1 MIGEVHRVLKTR
13 GLFILTT
20 PNLAR
25 WVNRL
30 LFLLGYLPV
39 HYGCSLRYG
48 LENRPL
54 QSTTGP
60 CDHMRLYTFKTLRR
74 HLEYYGF
81 KVFYLTSYSMGY
93 VESNHAVR
101 LLNKLFSIR
110 KTLGAGMFFVAV
122 KE

>member
-1 MIGEVHRVLKTR
+1 
-13 GLFILTT
+13 
-20 PNLAR
+20 
-25 WVNRL
+25 
-30 LFLLGYLPV
+30 
-39 HYGCSLRYG
+39 
-48 LENRPL
+48 
-54 QSTTGP
+54 
-60 CDHMRLYTFKTLRR
+60 MRLYTFKTLRR